1 MKAGYRHIP
10 PSWYKGAGGGGVK
23 CKEVSLIKKTSYVCK
38 FVAHSIIRS
47 PIFDYFYF
55 RKIDAKEL
63 KFLETVTIASQAWT
77 TTKCMHSV
85 LWRWEEI

>member
-1 MKAGYRHIP
+1 M
-10 PSWYKGAGGGGVK
+10 GGK
-23 CKEVSLIKKTSYVCK
+23 CKEVSLIKKTSYVCN
-38 FVAHSIIRS
+38 FVAHSIVRG
-47 PIFDYFYF
+47 PIFYYFYF
-55 RKIDAKEL
+55 RKIGAKEL